1 MKPLR
6 GMRPQDIAILL
17 KIVSL
22 GKKAWKTTDLASQLY
37 ISQSEIS
44 QSLHRNWSAG
54 LLDDSKRSVHKR
66 SLVEFLVHGV
76 KYVYPE
82 KPGPIVRGTPTAH
95 SAPPLSKMIQ
105 LSGDV
110 YVWPHEEGTVRGETI
125 RPLYPSVPKAAGV
138 DPVFYE
144 LLALVDAI
152 RLGRSREV
160 KIAADELHKRI
171 LAQ

>member
-22 GKKAWKTTDLASQLY
+22 NKTPWKTTDLASQLY

-44 QSLHRNWSAG
+44 QALHRNWSAG
-54 LLDDSKRSVHKR
+54 LLDDSKKNVHKK
-66 SLVEFLVHGV
+66 SLVEFLIHGV
-76 KYVYPE
+76 KYVYPQ

-105 LSGDV
+105 SSGDV
-110 YVWPHEEGTVRGETI
+110 YVWPDEEGTVRGEMI
-125 RPLYPSVPKAAGV
+125 QPLYPNVPKAAKA
-138 DPVFYE
+138 DHTFYE
-144 LLALVDAI
+144 LLALVDAV
-152 RLGRSREV
+152 RVGKSRES

-171 LAQ
+171 QSQ

>member
-22 GKKAWKTTDLASQLY
+22 GKNPWKTTDLASQLY

-44 QSLHRNWSAG
+44 QALHRNWSAG
-54 LLDDSKRSVHKR
+54 LLDDSKKTVHKR
-66 SLVEFLVHGV
+66 SLVEFLIHGV
-76 KYVYPE
+76 KYVYPQ
-82 KPGPIVRGTPTAH
+82 KPGAIVRGIPTAH

-105 LSGDV
+105 SSGDI
-110 YVWPHEEGTVRGETI
+110 YVWPDEEGTARGEMI
-125 RPLYPSVPKAAGV
+125 QPLYPNVPKAAKA
-138 DPVFYE
+138 DPMFYE

-152 RLGRSREV
+152 RVGKSRESQ
-160 KIAADELHKRI
+160 IAADELHKRI
-171 LAQ
+171 QTQ